1 MVNFQ
6 FNDELLELKNCVNQ
20 NFILIPLRGSNV
32 RILEWNF
39 FKSQNLNQ
47 FLIKCFNKLDAAC

>member
-6 FNDELLELKNCVNQ
+6 FNDELLEFKNGVNQ

-32 RILEWNF
+32 GIL
-39 FKSQNLNQ
+39 
-47 FLIKCFNKLDAAC
+47 